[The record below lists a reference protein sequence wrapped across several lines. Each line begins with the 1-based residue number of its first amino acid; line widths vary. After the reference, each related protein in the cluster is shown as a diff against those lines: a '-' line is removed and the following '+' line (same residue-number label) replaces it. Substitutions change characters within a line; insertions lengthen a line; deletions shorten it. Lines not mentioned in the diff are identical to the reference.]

1 MKILIAGAGI
11 GGLTAAIALQR
22 AGHEVKIA
30 ERAPELK
37 AVGAGIA
44 LAANALIAL
53 KSIGAGAEVVAA
65 GSLINKALILSRSGK
80 VISANDFSHPSGK
93 MHTYTLHRAELH
105 ELLRSKLFPGT
116 LHTGK
121 AVSHFS
127 ETTAGIEL
135 HFTDNSA
142 WQGDLLIA
150 ADGIHS
156 IIRRQILPNSTHRY
170 AGYTCWRGVTAANV
184 DTSRIPFSET
194 WDTAGRFGICPLTN
208 NRVYWYACINTPHEN
223 DPRFAAWKLSD
234 LQNHFAGFHYPVAQL
249 LAATPPAQLMHN
261 DIIDLKPLQSLAYG
275 RVLLLGD
282 AGHATTPN
290 LGQGACQAIED
301 AVFLPS
307 FLQTA
312 SEVEQSLQRFS
323 AMRLP
328 RTTKIVEQSLRI
340 GKLAQA
346 ESPLLAAMRNA
357 LMRILPSS
365 LASRQLQ
372 FLYNVSFPA

>member
-1 MKILIAGAGI
+1 MKVLIAGAGI

-22 AGHEVKIA
+22 AGHEVQLA

-44 LAANALIAL
+44 LAANAISAL
-53 KSIGAGAEVVAA
+53 KSIGAGEEVIAA
-65 GSLINKALILSRSGK
+65 GSLIDKALILSRNGN

-105 ELLRSKLFPGT
+105 ELLRSKLLPGT

-121 AVSHFS
+121 TVSHFS
-127 ETTAGIEL
+127 ETAAGIVL

-142 WQGDLLIA
+142 WQGDLLLA

-156 IIRRQILPNSTHRY
+156 TIRRQLLPHVAHRY
-170 AGYTCWRGVTAANV
+170 AGYTCWRGVTAATV
-184 DTSRIPFSET
+184 DTTRIAFSET

-208 NRVYWYACINTPHEN
+208 NRVYWYACINTSQEN
-223 DPRFAAWKLSD
+223 DPRFAAWKLSE
-234 LQNHFAGFHYPVAQL
+234 LQNHFAGFHYPVSQL

-301 AVFLPS
+301 AVLLPAY
-307 FLQTA
+307 LTTA
-312 SEVEQSLQRFS
+312 DTVEQSLRSFS

-328 RTTKIVEQSLRI
+328 RTSRIVEESLRV
-340 GKLAQA
+340 GKLAQTD
-346 ESPLLAAMRNA
+346 SRLLAAMRNA

-365 LASRQLQ
+365 LASRQFQ
-372 FLYNVSFPA
+372 FLYDVSFPV